1 MTRGGY
7 RGGNTLV
14 APPARRLRV
23 HRIATEVTMDATTP
37 GLLTPDVLDRADVRA
52 ALIEHDFA
60 AVFTLIKKWG
70 GLSQNR
76 IASACQLTPG
86 KVSTIISGAQR
97 VTSFDVVCRIAD
109 GLRIPGILLG
119 LAPRP
124 WEGDRTAAQHDQPDA
139 PGERPDTDEI
149 PWRPDATVD
158 LATHLTRSDLVMDRR
173 ALTRA
178 LAGAAVTG
186 AALLDSLEGWLVPAA
201 IVPEQRRPGRLGM
214 GDVAELETT
223 ARAFRQWD
231 HQYGGGLRRK
241 AVLGQLAEVSGALD
255 DHQAPAVADRLYR
268 VMAQLAGTAATMA
281 WDSGLQRRAQD
292 YYRLAL
298 RAAHAG
304 GDIIFGAN
312 VLAGM
317 ARQMLYRDRA
327 DDALQLIH
335 LAQEGARDVMGPR
348 VRAMLHTRE
357 AWAYATQGRHVGFQ
371 RATARA
377 AEALAA
383 AGSDEEPYW
392 IAYFD
397 EAELAGVT
405 GGRLLDLARTDPRRH
420 AAQAAAEI
428 RTALAYRGQE
438 AGRSH
443 ALDRIG
449 LAECQFLA
457 GDIRS
462 AAAEANLAVQ
472 AARGTQSERV
482 RAQLGQLYPY
492 TVGHSASRPVR
503 EARDSI
509 RDLLSS

>member
-1 MTRGGY
+1 ME
-7 RGGNTLV
+7 
-14 APPARRLRV
+14 AAIPS
-23 HRIATEVTMDATTP
+23 
-37 GLLTPDVLDRADVRA
+37 LLTPDVLDRADVRA

-86 KVSTIISGAQR
+86 KVSTIINGAQR

-109 GLRIPGILLG
+109 GLRIPGSLLG

-124 WEGDRTAAQHDQPDA
+124 WESEHTTSRQDQPEA
-139 PGERPDTDEI
+139 PGTRADTGEI

-158 LATHLTRSDLVMDRR
+158 LAAHLTRSDLVMDRR

-201 IVPEQRRPGRLGM
+201 AVPGQRRPGRLGM
-214 GDVAELETT
+214 REVEELETT

-231 HQYGGGLRRK
+231 HQFGGGLRRK

-255 DHQAPAVADRLYR
+255 DHQAPAVTERLYC

-281 WDSGLQRRAQD
+281 WDSGSHRRAQD

-304 GDIIFGAN
+304 GDVVFGAN

-335 LAQEGARDVMGPR
+335 LAQEGARDVIGPR

-357 AWAYATQGRHVGFQ
+357 AWAYAAQGRIAGFH
-371 RATARA
+371 RATAKA
-377 AEALAA
+377 AENLAA
-383 AGSDEEPYW
+383 VGTDGDEPYW

-420 AAQAAAEI
+420 AAGAADEI
-428 RTALAYRGQE
+428 RIALSSRGAE

-449 LAECQFLA
+449 LAECRFLA
-457 GDIRS
+457 GDIQG
-462 AAAEANLAVQ
+462 AAAETTLAVE
-472 AARGTQSERV
+472 AARGTQSGRV

>member
-1 MTRGGY
+1 
-7 RGGNTLV
+7 
-14 APPARRLRV
+14 
-23 HRIATEVTMDATTP
+23 MDATTP
-37 GLLTPDVLDRADVRA
+37 GLLAPDVLDRADVRA

-109 GLRIPGILLG
+109 GLRIPGSLLG

-124 WEGDRTAAQHDQPDA
+124 WEGEHTTAQQDQPETSGA
-139 PGERPDTDEI
+139 RPDTDEI
-149 PWRPDATVD
+149 PWRPDATVN
-158 LATHLTRSDLVMDRR
+158 LAAHLTRSDLVMDRR

-201 IVPEQRRPGRLGM
+201 TVQGKRRPGRLGM
-214 GDVAELETT
+214 REVEELETT

-241 AVLGQLAEVSGALD
+241 AVIGQLAEVSGALD
-255 DHQAPAVADRLYR
+255 DHQAPAVTDRLYR

-281 WDSGLQRRAQD
+281 WDSGLHRRAQD

-304 GDIIFGAN
+304 GDVAFGAN

-335 LAQEGARDVMGPR
+335 LAQEGARDAIGPR

-357 AWAYATQGRHVGFQ
+357 AWAYAAQGRTAGFH
-371 RATARA
+371 RATAKA
-377 AEALAA
+377 AEVLSN
-383 AGSDEEPYW
+383 AGADGDEPYW

-405 GGRLLDLARTDPRRH
+405 GGRLLDLSRTDPRRH
-420 AAQAAAEI
+420 AAQAADHI
-428 RTALAYRGQE
+428 RAALASRGPE

-457 GDIRS
+457 GDVQG
-462 AAAEANLAVQ
+462 AAAETVLAVQ
-472 AARGTQSERV
+472 AARGTQSGRV

-492 TVGHSASRPVR
+492 TVGHSTSRPVR

>member
-1 MTRGGY
+1 
-7 RGGNTLV
+7 
-14 APPARRLRV
+14 
-23 HRIATEVTMDATTP
+23 MDATTP
-37 GLLTPDVLDRADVRA
+37 GLLTPDVLDRPDIRA
-52 ALIEHDFA
+52 ALVEHDFA

-76 IASACQLTPG
+76 IASACRLTPG
-86 KVSTIISGAQR
+86 KVSLIISGTQR

-109 GLRIPGILLG
+109 GLGIPGNLLG
-119 LAPRP
+119 LASRP
-124 WEGDRTAAQHDQPDA
+124 WEGDIATRPEQPKASGD
-139 PGERPDTDEI
+139 RPHSDEI
-149 PWRPDATVD
+149 PWRPDATVE
-158 LATHLTRSDLVMDRR
+158 LATHLTGSDLAMDRR

-178 LAGAAVTG
+178 LAGTAVTG
-186 AALLDSLEGWLVPAA
+186 AALLDSLEGWLAPPAA
-201 IVPEQRRPGRLGM
+201 VLEHRRPGRLGIRE
-214 GDVAELETT
+214 VEELEAT
-223 ARAFRQWD
+223 AKAFRQWD
-231 HQYGGGLRRK
+231 HQYGGGLRSK
-241 AVLGQLAEVSGALD
+241 AVLGQLAEVSGALED
-255 DHQAPAVADRLYR
+255 RQAPAVADRLYR
-268 VMAQLAGTAATMA
+268 VMAQLSGTAATMA
-281 WDSGLQRRAQD
+281 WDSGLHRRAQD

-304 GDIIFGAN
+304 GDVVFGAN

-335 LAQEGARDVMGPR
+335 LAQEGARDVIGPR

-357 AWAYATQGRHVGFQ
+357 AWAYAAQGRLAGFQ
-371 RATARA
+371 RATAKA
-377 AEALAA
+377 GEDLAA
-383 AGSDEEPYW
+383 ADVDGDEPYW

-405 GGRLLDLARTDPRRH
+405 GGRLLDFARANPRRH
-420 AAQAAAEI
+420 AFQAAERI
-428 RTALAYRGQE
+428 RTALASRGPE

-449 LAECQFLA
+449 LAECAFLV
-457 GDIRS
+457 GDVQG
-462 AAAEANLAVQ
+462 AAAETALAVR
-472 AARGTQSERV
+472 AACGTRSGRV
-482 RAQLGQLYPY
+482 RTQLGQLYPY

>member
-1 MTRGGY
+1 
-7 RGGNTLV
+7 
-14 APPARRLRV
+14 
-23 HRIATEVTMDATTP
+23 MDATTP
-37 GLLTPDVLDRADVRA
+37 GLLAPDVLDRADVRA
-52 ALIEHDFA
+52 ALTEHDFA

-109 GLRIPGILLG
+109 GLRIPGGLLG
-119 LAPRP
+119 LAPRA
-124 WEGDRTAAQHDQPDA
+124 WEGEHTTPQQDQPETSGA
-139 PGERPDTDEI
+139 RPDADEI
-149 PWRPDATVD
+149 PWRPDATVN
-158 LATHLTRSDLVMDRR
+158 LAAHLTRSDLVMDRR

-201 IVPEQRRPGRLGM
+201 AVPGQRRPGRLGM
-214 GDVAELETT
+214 REVEELETT

-255 DHQAPAVADRLYR
+255 DHRAPAVTARLYR

-281 WDSGLQRRAQD
+281 WDSGLHRRAQD

-304 GDIIFGAN
+304 GDVVFGAN

-335 LAQEGARDVMGPR
+335 LARGGRPRRDRPPGPR
-348 VRAMLHTRE
+348 HAPHSRGVGLRRTGPHRRIPPGHGQGSRGPLRRRRGWRRAVLDRLLRRGGTR
-357 AWAYATQGRHVGFQ
+357 GRH
-371 RATARA
+371 R
-377 AEALAA
+377 
-383 AGSDEEPYW
+383 
-392 IAYFD
+392 
-397 EAELAGVT
+397 
-405 GGRLLDLARTDPRRH
+405 GRLLDLSRTDPRRH
-420 AAQAAAEI
+420 AARAADQI
-428 RTALAYRGQE
+428 RAALASRGAE

-449 LAECQFLA
+449 LAECQFLT
-457 GDIRS
+457 GDIQG
-462 AAAEANLAVQ
+462 AAAETVLAVQ
-472 AARGTQSERV
+472 AARGTQSGRV

>member
-1 MTRGGY
+1 
-7 RGGNTLV
+7 
-14 APPARRLRV
+14 
-23 HRIATEVTMDATTP
+23 MDATTP

-60 AVFTLIKKWG
+60 AVFALTKKWG

-86 KVSTIISGAQR
+86 KVSTIVSGAQR
-97 VTSFDVVCRIAD
+97 VTSFEVVCRIAD
-109 GLRIPGILLG
+109 GLGIPGGLLG

-124 WEGDRTAAQHDQPDA
+124 WENTTSQQHNPPDA
-139 PGERPDTDEI
+139 PGDRPDTDEI

-158 LATHLTRSDLVMDRR
+158 LATDLTRSDLVMDRR

-201 IVPEQRRPGRLGM
+201 TVPGQRRPGRLGM
-214 GDVAELETT
+214 REVEELETT

-255 DHQAPAVADRLYR
+255 EHQAPAVTDRLYC
-268 VMAQLAGTAATMA
+268 VMAQLAGTVATMA
-281 WDSGLQRRAQD
+281 WDSGLYRRAQD

-304 GDIIFGAN
+304 GDVVFGAN

-335 LAQEGARDVMGPR
+335 LAQEGARDVIGPR
-348 VRAMLHTRE
+348 ARAMLHTRE
-357 AWAYATQGRHVGFQ
+357 AWAYAAQGRIAGFH
-371 RATARA
+371 RATAKA
-377 AEALAA
+377 AEDLAA
-383 AGSDEEPYW
+383 AGTDDDEPYW

-405 GGRLLDLARTDPRRH
+405 GGRFLDLARADPRRH
-420 AAQAAAEI
+420 ALQAAAEI
-428 RTALAYRGQE
+428 RTALASRGAE

-457 GDIRS
+457 GDIQS
-462 AAAEANLAVQ
+462 AAAETTLAVQ
-472 AARGTQSERV
+472 AARGTQSGRV
-482 RAQLGQLYPY
+482 RTQLGQLYPY

>member
-1 MTRGGY
+1 
-7 RGGNTLV
+7 
-14 APPARRLRV
+14 
-23 HRIATEVTMDATTP
+23 MDATTP
-37 GLLTPDVLDRADVRA
+37 GPLAPEVLDRADMRA

-60 AVFTLIKKWG
+60 AVFALVKKWG

-86 KVSTIISGAQR
+86 KVSTIISGSQR
-97 VTSFDVVCRIAD
+97 VTSFEVVCRIAD
-109 GLRIPGILLG
+109 GLRIPGTLLG

-124 WEGDRTAAQHDQPDA
+124 WEHQQNTDQQRP
-139 PGERPDTDEI
+139 PESLGERPADEI

-158 LATHLTRSDLVMDRR
+158 LAEHLTRSDLVMDRR

-186 AALLDSLEGWLVPAA
+186 AVLLDSLEGWLVPAA
-201 IVPEQRRPGRLGM
+201 AVPGQRPPGRLGIRE
-214 GDVAELETT
+214 VEELETT

-241 AVLGQLAEVSGALD
+241 AVLGQLAEVAGALD
-255 DHQAPAVADRLYR
+255 DHQAPAVEERLYR

-281 WDSGLQRRAQD
+281 WDSGLHSRAQE

-304 GDIIFGAN
+304 RDLVFGAN

-317 ARQMLYRDRA
+317 ARQMLYRQRP
-327 DDALQLIH
+327 DDALQLIN
-335 LAQEGARDVMGPR
+335 LAQEGARDALGPR

-357 AWAYATQGRHVGFQ
+357 AWAYAAQGRQAGFR
-371 RATARA
+371 RATSRA
-377 AEALAA
+377 AEALAD

-392 IAYFD
+392 IAYFND
-397 EAELAGVT
+397 AELAGVT
-405 GGRLLDLARTDPRRH
+405 GGRLLELARSDPRQY
-420 AAQAAAEI
+420 AEQAAEEI
-428 RTALAYRGQE
+428 RAALSLRGTE

-449 LAECQFLA
+449 LAECHFLA
-457 GDIRS
+457 NDVTGG
-462 AAAEANLAVQ
+462 AAEAHRAVE
-472 AARGTQSERV
+472 AARLTQSGRV
-482 RAQLGQLYPY
+482 RSQLRQLYPY
-492 TVGHSASRPVR
+492 TVGHSASRSVR

>member
-1 MTRGGY
+1 
-7 RGGNTLV
+7 
-14 APPARRLRV
+14 
-23 HRIATEVTMDATTP
+23 MDATTP
-37 GLLTPDVLDRADVRA
+37 GLLAPDVLDRADVQA

-86 KVSTIISGAQR
+86 KVSTIISGSQR
-97 VTSFDVVCRIAD
+97 VASFDVVCRIAD
-109 GLRIPGILLG
+109 GLRIPGGLLG

-124 WEGDRTAAQHDQPDA
+124 WESNRPARQDRPDA
-139 PGERPDTDEI
+139 PCDRPDAGEI
-149 PWRPDATVD
+149 PWRRDATVD

-173 ALTRA
+173 DLTSA
-178 LAGAAVTG
+178 LAGAAVSG

-201 IVPEQRRPGRLGM
+201 TVPGQRRPGRLGM
-214 GDVAELETT
+214 REVEELET
-223 ARAFRQWD
+223 AAKAFRQWD
-231 HQYGGGLRRK
+231 HQYGGGLRGK

-255 DHQAPAVADRLYR
+255 EHQAPAVAERLYR
-268 VMAQLAGTAATMA
+268 VMAQLAGTAAAMA
-281 WDSGLQRRAQD
+281 WDSGLHRRAQD

-304 GDIIFGAN
+304 DDIVFGAN

-317 ARQMLYRDRA
+317 ARQMLYRERA

-335 LAQEGARDVMGPR
+335 LAQEGARDVIGPR

-357 AWAYATQGRHVGFQ
+357 AWAYAAQGRVAGFQ
-371 RATARA
+371 RASAKA
-377 AEALAA
+377 AEDLAGA
-383 AGSDEEPYW
+383 DADGDEPYW

-405 GGRLLDLARTDPRRH
+405 GGRLLDLARADPRRH
-420 AAQAAAEI
+420 ASQAADKI
-428 RTALAYRGQE
+428 RTALASRGPE

-457 GDIRS
+457 GDIQG
-462 AAAEANLAVQ
+462 AATETTLAVQ
-472 AARGTQSERV
+472 AARGTQSGRV
-482 RAQLGQLYPY
+482 RTQLGQLYPY

>member
-1 MTRGGY
+1 
-7 RGGNTLV
+7 
-14 APPARRLRV
+14 
-23 HRIATEVTMDATTP
+23 
-37 GLLTPDVLDRADVRA
+37 
-52 ALIEHDFA
+52 
-60 AVFTLIKKWG
+60 
-70 GLSQNR
+70 
-76 IASACQLTPG
+76 
-86 KVSTIISGAQR
+86 
-97 VTSFDVVCRIAD
+97 
-109 GLRIPGILLG
+109 
-119 LAPRP
+119 
-124 WEGDRTAAQHDQPDA
+124 
-139 PGERPDTDEI
+139 
-149 PWRPDATVD
+149 
-158 LATHLTRSDLVMDRR
+158 MDRR

-201 IVPEQRRPGRLGM
+201 TVTGRRRPGRLGIRE
-214 GDVAELETT
+214 VEELEAT

-255 DHQAPAVADRLYR
+255 DHQASAVADRLYR

-281 WDSGLQRRAQD
+281 WDSGLHRRAQD
-292 YYRLAL
+292 YYYRLAL

-304 GDIIFGAN
+304 GDVVLGAN

-317 ARQMLYRDRA
+317 ARQMLYRNRA

-335 LAQEGARDVMGPR
+335 LAQEGARDVIGPR

-357 AWAYATQGRHVGFQ
+357 AWAYAAQGRTAGFQ
-371 RATARA
+371 RATAKA
-377 AEALAA
+377 AEDLAA
-383 AGSDEEPYW
+383 AGADDEPYW

-420 AAQAAAEI
+420 AVEAADRI
-428 RTALAYRGQE
+428 RTALATRGPE

-449 LAECQFLA
+449 LAECAFLA
-457 GDIRS
+457 EDIQV
-462 AAAEANLAVQ
+462 AAAETALAVQ
-472 AARGTQSERV
+472 AARGTQSGRV
-482 RAQLGQLYPY
+482 RTQLGQLYPY

-509 RDLLSS
+509 CDLLSS

>member
-1 MTRGGY
+1 
-7 RGGNTLV
+7 
-14 APPARRLRV
+14 
-23 HRIATEVTMDATTP
+23 MDAATP
-37 GLLTPDVLDRADVRA
+37 GLLSPDVLDRADVRA

-60 AVFTLIKKWG
+60 AVFALIKKWG

-86 KVSTIISGAQR
+86 KVSTITSGSQR
-97 VTSFDVVCRIAD
+97 VTSFDVICRIAD
-109 GLRIPGILLG
+109 GLHIPGGLLG

-124 WEGDRTAAQHDQPDA
+124 WESDHTTAPHDQPEA
-139 PGERPDTDEI
+139 PGDRPDTDEI
-149 PWRPDATVD
+149 PWRPDATVS

-173 ALTRA
+173 VLTLA

-186 AALLDSLEGWLVPAA
+186 AVLLDSLEGWLAPAA
-201 IVPEQRRPGRLGM
+201 HVPTQRRPGRLGIRE
-214 GDVAELETT
+214 VEELETT
-223 ARAFRQWD
+223 ARAFRHWD

-255 DHQAPAVADRLYR
+255 DHQAPAVTDRLYR

-281 WDSGLQRRAQD
+281 WDSGLHRRAQD

-304 GDIIFGAN
+304 GDVVFGAN

-335 LAQEGARDVMGPR
+335 LAQEGARDVIGPR
-348 VRAMLHTRE
+348 ARAMLHTRE
-357 AWAYATQGRHVGFQ
+357 AWAYAAQGRIAGFH
-371 RATARA
+371 RATAKA
-377 AEALAA
+377 AEALASA
-383 AGSDEEPYW
+383 AGNTDEPYW

-405 GGRLLDLARTDPRRH
+405 GGRLLDLARADPRRH
-420 AAQAAAEI
+420 ADQAAARI
-428 RTALAYRGQE
+428 RAALASRGAE

-457 GDIRS
+457 GDIQG
-462 AAAEANLAVQ
+462 AAAETALAVQ
-472 AARGTQSERV
+472 AARGTQSGRV
-482 RAQLGQLYPY
+482 RTQLGQLYPY